1 MPFSRV
7 RVRLAAW
14 NIAAFSLVLL
24 ATLGAAAVGIVREH
38 EAAIEHELRFG
49 AAREAVR
56 FERARHEERE
66 AHEERDE
73 HEEDE
78 RAVDLGEASDLL
90 VSWARGDGVVAR
102 RAPLRGLPDEA
113 GLAAALRGEE
123 AQAEH
128 IVDSVTLRVLTVPV
142 RHEGRVVGAV
152 QVAKPLGA
160 ERQKLTQTLL
170 TLLLTSAAGLLAAVA
185 GSFFLAG
192 RAMRPI
198 GEAFE
203 RQRRFI
209 ADASHELRTPV
220 AVLRG
225 RAELLRREHTSLPA
239 PVLTELS
246 LLQRDAE
253 ELSQLLSE
261 LLDLARLD
269 AGELTLP
276 LEPVSLA
283 DACEELGAQLAPLV
297 EARGITLS
305 VRASPVWAESHLG
318 RLRQVLR
325 AFVDNALQ
333 HTPAGGAI
341 SIVADRDGGR
351 ARLRVSDDGAGIAP
365 EHLPRI
371 FDRFYRAD
379 PARGRGGAGLGL
391 SIAAELVRLLRGEVG
406 VDSAPGKGT
415 TLTVWLPLA
424 AEIAPPVDE
433 RPGGG

>member
-1 MPFSRV
+1 MPFSGV

-14 NIAAFSLVLL
+14 NLATFSLVLV
-24 ATLGAAAVGIVREH
+24 ATLGAAVVGITREH
-38 EAAIEHELRFG
+38 DAAIEQELRSG
-49 AAREAVR
+49 AAREALR

-66 AHEERDE
+66 E
-73 HEEDE
+73 HEGREPREEHE
-78 RAVDLGEASDLL
+78 RSLDPGEAADLL
-90 VSWARGDGVVAR
+90 VSWARPGGALVL

-113 GLAAALRGEE
+113 ALAAALLGEE
-123 AQAEH
+123 RRADAS
-128 IVDSVTLRVLTVPV
+128 VDGVALRLLTVPV
-142 RHEGRVVGAV
+142 RHEGRLVGAV
-152 QVAKPLGA
+152 QVAKPLDA
-160 ERQKLTQTLL
+160 ERRQLAQTLL
-170 TLLLTSAAGLLAAVA
+170 TLVLTGAAGLLAAVA

-198 GEAFE
+198 GEAFA

-225 RAELLRREHTSLPA
+225 RAELLRREHPALPA
-239 PVLTELS
+239 KVVAELA

-253 ELSQLLSE
+253 ELSQLLTE

-269 AGELTLP
+269 EGEAALA
-276 LEPVSLA
+276 LEPVALA
-283 DACEELGAQLAPLV
+283 DAAEELAAQLAPLAA
-297 EARGITLS
+297 ERGISLG
-305 VRASPVWAESHLG
+305 VRASPVWAETQLA

-333 HTPAGGAI
+333 HTPRGGHVT
-341 SIVADRDGGR
+341 IVVERRGGR
-351 ARLRVSDDGAGIAP
+351 ACVEVRDDGAGIAP

-379 PARGRGGAGLGL
+379 AARGRGGAGLGL
-391 SIAAELVRLLRGEVG
+391 AIAAELVRLLRGEID

-415 TLTVWLPLA
+415 TLTLWLPLA
-424 AEIAPPVDE
+424 AEPTDAGED
-433 RPGGG
+433 R

>member
-1 MPFSRV
+1 MPFSGV

-14 NIAAFSLVLL
+14 NLGAFALVLV
-24 ATLGAAAVGIVREH
+24 ATLGASVVGITREH
-38 EAAIEHELRFG
+38 DAAIEQELRSG
-49 AAREAVR
+49 AAREALR

-66 AHEERDE
+66 EHDDRDGGEAYEAHE
-73 HEEDE
+73 
-78 RAVDLGEASDLL
+78 RALDPGEAADLL
-90 VSWARGDGVVAR
+90 VSWARPGGALAL

-113 GLAAALRGEE
+113 ALAAALRGEE
-123 AQAEH
+123 RRGDA
-128 IVDSVTLRVLTVPV
+128 IVDGVSLRLLTVPV
-142 RHEGRVVGAV
+142 RHEGRLVGAV
-152 QVAKPLGA
+152 QVAKPLDA
-160 ERQKLTQTLL
+160 ERRQLSQTLL
-170 TLLLTSAAGLLAAVA
+170 TLVLTGVAGLLAAVA

-198 GEAFE
+198 GEAFA

-225 RAELLRREHTSLPA
+225 RAELLRREHPSLPA
-239 PVLTELS
+239 KVGAELA

-253 ELSQLLSE
+253 ELSQLLTE

-269 AGELTLP
+269 EGEAAP
-276 LEPVSLA
+276 ALEPVALA
-283 DACEELGAQLAPLV
+283 DAAEELAAQLAPLA
-297 EARGITLS
+297 EERGITLG
-305 VRASPVWAESHLG
+305 VRASPVWAETQLG

-333 HTPAGGAI
+333 HTPRGGHVMI
-341 SIVADRDGGR
+341 EVDRQGGR
-351 ARLRVSDDGAGIAP
+351 ARVQVRDDGAGIAP

-379 PARGRGGAGLGL
+379 AARGRGGAGLGL
-391 SIAAELVRLLRGEVG
+391 AIAAEIVRLLRGEIS

-415 TLTVWLPLA
+415 TLTLWLPLA
-424 AEIAPPVDE
+424 AEPADAGE
-433 RPGGG
+433 DR